1 MGNANGIATNVE
13 ASTSATL
20 EAAGE
25 TIDPDLSCLICH
37 EDFDLKD
44 HLPKVDTH
52 CNNLMITNYEIT
64 NIFTIFRCLIA
75 TTRCASDALR

>member
-13 ASTSATL
+13 ASTSTTS

-37 EDFDLKD
+37 EDFDLEV

-52 CNNLMITNYEIT
+52 CNNLMITITEIT

>member
-13 ASTSATL
+13 ASTSTTS

-37 EDFDLKD
+37 EDFDLEV

-52 CNNLMITNYEIT
+52 SNNFMITITEIT